1 MQLEKLPETGFLRLK
16 QILVFIPVSKSVWWS
31 GVKAGKFPK
40 SVKMGSCT
48 FWKAED
54 IRALI
59 QKIGEEA
66 HLNG

>member
-40 SVKMGSCT
+40 SVKLGACT

-59 QKIGEEA
+59 EKIAQEGA
-66 HLNG
+66 